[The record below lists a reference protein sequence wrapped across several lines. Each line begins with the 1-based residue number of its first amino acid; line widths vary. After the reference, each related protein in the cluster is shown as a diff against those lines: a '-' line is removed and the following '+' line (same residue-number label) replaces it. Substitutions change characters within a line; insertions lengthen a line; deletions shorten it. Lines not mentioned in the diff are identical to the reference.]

1 MEGETWDLGDI
12 FNTFDSQSVCVTDK
26 PWDLLVKFNDVN
38 IISHNPSKRN
48 IYGRLKM
55 IRKDRHK
62 EYLHNAGRKSLSFEN
77 SKNNENSKNAIIF
90 KAEM

>member
-1 MEGETWDLGDI
+1 
-12 FNTFDSQSVCVTDK
+12 
-26 PWDLLVKFNDVN
+26 
-38 IISHNPSKRN
+38 
-48 IYGRLKM
+48 M

>member
-1 MEGETWDLGDI
+1 MEGESWDLGDI
-12 FNTFDSQSVCVTDK
+12 FNTFDSQSVCMTDK
-26 PWDLLVKFNDVN
+26 PWDLLVKFSDVN
-38 IISHNPSKRN
+38 IISHNPCKRN

-62 EYLHNAGRKSLSFEN
+62 EYLSGRKSLSFEN

-90 KAEM
+90 KTEM